1 MPKSQK
7 VVGRTEIATNISDQF
22 VALMTLR
29 QSCCTFF
36 SGDVRSDLRPRLDH
50 VHWHQVVY
58 LDPTV
63 SAHNGARRLI
73 VYGNISQTG

>member
-1 MPKSQK
+1 MLKSPK
-7 VVGRTEIATNISDQF
+7 VVGRIEIATNIPDHF
-22 VALMTLR
+22 VALMTLG

-36 SGDVRSDLRPRLDH
+36 TGDVRSDLRPRLDH
-50 VHWHQVVY
+50 VHWHQVVH

-73 VYGNISQTG
+73 VYENISQTG